1 MAVLPNIDGQS
12 RQASKSWVEID
23 TKNLTDI
30 DLMFRQLPKQVSQ
43 DSVWNKFW
51 RRVSKPLVK
60 AAKSNAKQ
68 IGGKGQLARSIGYFR
83 TKASKKYHG
92 GYVGPRVT
100 GAFAKKETES
110 QSGKKLKG
118 KKQYTKSGFYGAWVE
133 YGDEVMFGGRGKGKA
148 QPFMADAWNSEH
160 KKVLVDGFKDGQVIF
175 ERALKIHERRLK
187 KYGKLGF

>member
-1 MAVLPNIDGQS
+1 MAIIPNIDGQS

-43 DSVWNKFW
+43 DKIWNKFW

-60 AAKSNAKQ
+60 AAKSNAEQ
-68 IGGKGQLARSIGYFR
+68 IGGSGQLARSIWYFR

-92 GYVGPRVT
+92 GYVGPRVK

-133 YGDEVMFGGRGKGKA
+133 YGGEVKFGGRGYGTD
-148 QPFMADAWNSEH
+148 QPFMKKAWDSDH
-160 KKVLVDGFKDGQVIF
+160 RIVLLNGFKDAEIIF
-175 ERALKIHERRLK
+175 DRALKIHERRLK
-187 KYGKLGF
+187 KYGLGY

>member
-1 MAVLPNIDGQS
+1 MAVIPNIDGQS

-60 AAKSNAKQ
+60 AARDNAKQ
-68 IGGKGQLARSIGYFR
+68 LKGSGQLAKSIGYFR
-83 TKASKKYHG
+83 TKASKRYHG
-92 GYVGPRVT
+92 GYVGPRVK
-100 GAFAKKETES
+100 GSFATKQTES
-110 QSGKKLKG
+110 STGKKLKG

-133 YGDEVMFGGRGKGKA
+133 YGSEVMFGGKGRGED
-148 QPFMADAWNSEH
+148 QPFMKKAWDSDH
-160 KKVLVDGFKDGQVIF
+160 KMVLVDGMKDAQVIF

-187 KYGKLGF
+187 KYGLGY

>member
-1 MAVLPNIDGQS
+1 MAVIPNIDGQS

-60 AAKSNAKQ
+60 AARDNAKQ
-68 IGGKGQLARSIGYFR
+68 LKGSGQLAKSIGYFR
-83 TKASKKYHG
+83 TKASKRYHG
-92 GYVGPRVT
+92 GYVGPRVK
-100 GAFAKKETES
+100 GSFATKQTES
-110 QSGKKLKG
+110 STGKKLKG

-133 YGDEVMFGGRGKGKA
+133 YGSEVKFGGKGYGKKD
-148 QPFMADAWNSEH
+148 QPFMKKAWDSDH
-160 KKVLVDGFKDGQVIF
+160 KMVLVDGMKDAQVIF

-187 KYGKLGF
+187 KYGLGY